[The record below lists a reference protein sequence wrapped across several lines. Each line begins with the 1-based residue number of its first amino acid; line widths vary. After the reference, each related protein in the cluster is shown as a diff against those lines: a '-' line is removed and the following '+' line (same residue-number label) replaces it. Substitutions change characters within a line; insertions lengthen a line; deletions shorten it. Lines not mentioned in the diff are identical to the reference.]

1 MGQRR
6 LYEYF
11 NYHSRPCPP
20 PSGTSFLDLPPN
32 IRRHIYDEAGLVSGC
47 LINLL
52 RRKTDRDRDP
62 LEESSGSETSSRS
75 AEVGDDDQFDWE
87 GCPLWYNLLQTSR
100 DIYTEVSS
108 IIYSENRFMIH
119 RRDGYDL
126 RPLQNLS
133 AKCLASLTCLIIW
146 INVSS
151 CDIREQCRRVTL
163 HEACYSCK
171 HEKPLG
177 KSSCADKSIISE
189 WRRTAS
195 RLAAYIQPSRL
206 ELYFACDT
214 QDYETAKQVA
224 EPILQMPTLKDC
236 AIRLGREPNDD
247 LQHLAE
253 EVVLRVTGVSKI
265 CFCPQFRF
273 MDLPKE
279 LQFRILEF
287 SDLITPYEVEWWP
300 RKGLHMARAIRNHT
314 DYWEG
319 CYLSGYHSA
328 FSSKYR
334 CWSPPSALFLV
345 CWEMRR
351 DAMEVF
357 YSTNH
362 FAILPR
368 GGCYEPVEESPDRVE
383 TSLFLSQVPS
393 YAMPYLR
400 SIEIVFPL
408 FEKDYLRSDEPGYQD
423 WLNAIDYIARNANIP
438 KLSITIYMSDVH
450 KNTPVPFRWGL
461 NREQKLTIMKM
472 YGRTLRPLARLA
484 GLRDL
489 FVHLICPMDRQLWPA
504 SDQVSEF
511 RARETRKMERKF
523 EQLVMG
529 DDYDSISRGKH
540 RICSQWSMSEQ
551 QHGSIDEP
559 WESLYV

>member
-1 MGQRR
+1 
-6 LYEYF
+6 
-11 NYHSRPCPP
+11 
-20 PSGTSFLDLPPN
+20 
-32 IRRHIYDEAGLVSGC
+32 
-47 LINLL
+47 
-52 RRKTDRDRDP
+52 
-62 LEESSGSETSSRS
+62 
-75 AEVGDDDQFDWE
+75 
-87 GCPLWYNLLQTSR
+87 
-100 DIYTEVSS
+100 
-108 IIYSENRFMIH
+108 
-119 RRDGYDL
+119 
-126 RPLQNLS
+126 
-133 AKCLASLTCLIIW
+133 
-146 INVSS
+146 
-151 CDIREQCRRVTL
+151 
-163 HEACYSCK
+163 
-171 HEKPLG
+171 
-177 KSSCADKSIISE
+177 
-189 WRRTAS
+189 
-195 RLAAYIQPSRL
+195 
-206 ELYFACDT
+206 
-214 QDYETAKQVA
+214 
-224 EPILQMPTLKDC
+224 
-236 AIRLGREPNDD
+236 
-247 LQHLAE
+247 
-253 EVVLRVTGVSKI
+253 
-265 CFCPQFRF
+265 
-273 MDLPKE
+273 
-279 LQFRILEF
+279 
-287 SDLITPYEVEWWP
+287 
-300 RKGLHMARAIRNHT
+300 
-314 DYWEG
+314 
-319 CYLSGYHSA
+319 
-328 FSSKYR
+328 
-334 CWSPPSALFLV
+334 
-345 CWEMRR
+345 
-351 DAMEVF
+351 MEVF